1 MCKEIS
7 SELIEKVKSWLS
19 SDGIEFFK
27 GVKEEYG
34 NIATACWMV
43 NSIPHPIHFREG
55 MEVRNFLRST
65 GLCDDWTDHDFD
77 NQWANVVVKAIE
89 GT

>member
-1 MCKEIS
+1 MSKEIS
-7 SELIEKVKSWLS
+7 SELVEKVRVWLS
-19 SDGIEFFK
+19 EDGIKFFK
-27 GVKEEYG
+27 GIKGDYG

-43 NSIPHPIHFREG
+43 DSIPHPIHFREG

-65 GLCDDWTDHDFD
+65 GLCNDWSAHDFD
-77 NQWANVVVKAIE
+77 NQWANVIEKAIE